1 MLQQEKRLLTN
12 MKKLVEIIE
21 GFFDNVGARPMTLRE
36 FMINLIGSETN
47 TVYKFDKN
55 HTDDKLVS
63 DLLDWMLDDDFD
75 RSRKIKGVNL
85 HEFLVKNIDKPILIS
100 VDASYEASKSKS
112 HHLSGRYVY
121 NLNVDGE
128 EFTWIRFKLYPWIP
142 NNPKKR

>member
-1 MLQQEKRLLTN
+1 MKR
-12 MKKLVEIIE
+12 LVEIIE
-21 GFFDNVGARPMTLRE
+21 GFFSNVGARPMTLRE

-47 TVYKFDKN
+47 TVYSEEFGKN
-55 HTDDKLVS
+55 RKDDELVS

-85 HEFLVKNIDKPILIS
+85 HEFLIKNINKPILIS
-100 VDASYEASKSKS
+100 ADASYETPKSKP

-128 EFTWIRFKLYPWIP
+128 EFTWVRFKPYPWVP

>member
-1 MLQQEKRLLTN
+1 MKR
-12 MKKLVEIIE
+12 LVEIIE
-21 GFFDNVGARPMTLRE
+21 GFFSNVGARPMTLRE
-36 FMINLIGSETN
+36 FMINLLDSETD

-85 HEFLVKNIDKPILIS
+85 HEFLIKNINKPISIN
-100 VDASYEASKSKS
+100 VDIVDETSSRMPKLR
-112 HHLSGRYVY
+112 HLRGQYVY

-128 EFTWIRFKLYPWIP
+128 EFVWYRYKLYPWIP

>member
-1 MLQQEKRLLTN
+1 
-12 MKKLVEIIE
+12 MKSLNNIIE
-21 GFFDNVGARPMTLRE
+21 NFFSNVGARPMTLRE
-36 FMINLIGSETN
+36 FMVNLIGSETN
-47 TVYKFDKN
+47 TVYKFDNN

-85 HEFLVKNIDKPILIS
+85 HEFLVKNINKPISIN
-100 VDASYEASKSKS
+100 VDVVDETSSMMPKLR
-112 HHLSGRYVY
+112 HLRGQYVY

-128 EFTWIRFKLYPWIP
+128 EFVWYRYKLYPWIP

>member
-1 MLQQEKRLLTN
+1 MTN
-12 MKKLVEIIE
+12 MKRLVEIIE
-21 GFFDNVGARPMTLRE
+21 GFFSNVGAKPMTLRE

-47 TVYKFDKN
+47 TVYSEEFGKN
-55 HTDDKLVS
+55 RKDDELVS

-85 HEFLVKNIDKPILIS
+85 HEFLIKNINKPISIN
-100 VDASYEASKSKS
+100 VDVVDETSSRMPKLR
-112 HHLSGRYVY
+112 HLRGQYVY

-128 EFTWIRFKLYPWIP
+128 EFTWVRFKPYPWVP

>member
-1 MLQQEKRLLTN
+1 MKR
-12 MKKLVEIIE
+12 LVEIIE
-21 GFFDNVGARPMTLRE
+21 GFFSNVGAKPMTLRE

-47 TVYKFDKN
+47 IVYSEKFGKN
-55 HTDDKLVS
+55 SDKLVS
-63 DLLDWMLDDDFD
+63 DFLDWMLDDDFD
-75 RSRKIKGVNL
+75 NSRKIKGVNIRT
-85 HEFLVKNIDKPILIS
+85 FLLNNMDKPILIS
-100 VDASYEASKSKS
+100 ADASYESPKP